1 MKRISLFKK
10 IKIFASYKRTLRS
23 VKFELETK
31 YGVRIDNAYRLY
43 TVLNIPSNLIGEN
56 YNLNKSDIDK
66 ISETYIR
73 EFMKEI
79 SIFLESK
86 GLRELFTFD
95 KVSKKDKYSYLIVIL
110 FSLMDN
116 DKYYKNIYFKVIPT
130 LSIILL
136 SLMTYLIFF

>member
-10 IKIFASYKRTLRS
+10 IKIFKSYKRILKS
-23 VKFELETK
+23 IKFELETK

-43 TVLNIPSNLIGEN
+43 TVLNIPSDLIGES

-66 ISETYIR
+66 ISQTYIR

-79 SIFLESK
+79 SAFLESK
-86 GLRELFTFD
+86 GLRELFFFD

-110 FSLMDN
+110 FSLIDN
-116 DKYYKNIYFKVIPT
+116 ARYYKNIYFKVIPIF
-130 LSIILL
+130 SIILL
-136 SLMTYLIFF
+136 SIITYLIFF